1 MVSVSHRAQDT
12 VGELL
17 RAGLVVGLRFW
28 EADPHS
34 SQPQLSH
41 PCCWEGVQRES
52 ERRHWCLAGR

>member
-17 RAGLVVGLRFW
+17 RAGLGVGLRLW

-41 PCCWEGVQRES
+41 PCCREGAQRE
-52 ERRHWCLAGR
+52 